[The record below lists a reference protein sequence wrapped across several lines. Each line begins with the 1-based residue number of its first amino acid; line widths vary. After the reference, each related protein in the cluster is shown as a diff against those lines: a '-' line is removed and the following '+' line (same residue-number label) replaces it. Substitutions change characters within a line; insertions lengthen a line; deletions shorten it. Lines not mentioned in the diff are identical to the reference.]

1 MPFEITLDVN
11 DPELMIDFWSSI
23 LRYKLV
29 DAVRYHDPKQIYWSL
44 VDPNNI
50 GPRLIIQRV
59 PEPVTSKTR
68 IHFDV
73 CSDDIEADAK
83 RAIEKGAKR
92 VDDKPISEVGATWL
106 RMLDPE
112 GNPFCFALNRDK

>member
-1 MPFEITLDVN
+1 MAFEITLDVN
-11 DPELMIDFWSSI
+11 NPELMINFWSSI

-44 VDPNNI
+44 VDPNNN

-59 PEPVTSKTR
+59 PEPVTAKTR
-68 IHFDV
+68 IHIDV

-92 VDDKPISEVGATWL
+92 VDDKPINEVGATWV

-112 GNPFCFALNRDK
+112 GNPFCFALNREK